1 MPDALEAWGWDD
13 GRQFELDEL
22 DARGEPARVITQ
34 ERDRWTLR
42 TARGEASARL
52 ASAAL
57 HGLVPVVG
65 DWVVAA
71 PGPAPSDPLSVLAL
85 LPRRTAFARRSAG
98 TGSREQVLAANVDRV
113 WIVHGLDTPPNLR
126 RLERYLA
133 VAWESGAS
141 PAVILTK
148 ADLVGDPSTALARV
162 GAIAMG
168 VPVHAVSALDAAAVE
183 RVRSLVPAGR
193 TVALLGPS
201 GAGKSTLVNAL
212 AGDVVAATGEVRGG
226 DRKGRHTTTRRQL
239 FLVPGGGL
247 VIDTPGLRELR
258 VGELDQGLDRAYADI
273 HELALHCRFAD
284 CGHDVEPAC
293 AVRAAVDSG
302 DLPGE
307 RLESYR
313 KLQAEADHARL
324 RSDPRARK
332 AAISEH
338 KTALKTMRFHHKR
351 GSKGEG

>member
-1 MPDALEAWGWDD
+1 MSDPLEPWGWDE

-22 DARGEPARVITQ
+22 GGPGEPARVVTQ

-42 TARGEASARL
+42 TARGEVPARL
-52 ASAAL
+52 ASTSL
-57 HGLVPVVG
+57 HGLTPVVG
-65 DWVVAA
+65 DWVVAVL
-71 PGPAPSDPLSVLAL
+71 GPAPSDPLSIVAL

-113 WIVHGLDTPPNLR
+113 WLVHGLDTPPNLR

-148 ADLVGDPSTALARV
+148 ADLVEDPSAALEQV

-168 VPVHAVSALDAAAVE
+168 VPVQAVSAHEPADVE
-183 RVRSLVPAGR
+183 RVRSLVPAAR

-212 AGDVVAATGEVRGG
+212 AGDGVAATGAVREG

-239 FLVPGGGL
+239 FRVPGGGL
-247 VIDTPGLRELR
+247 VIDTPWLRELR
-258 VGELDQGLDRAYADI
+258 VGELDQGLERAYADI
-273 HELALHCRFAD
+273 HELARHCRFAD
-284 CGHDVEPAC
+284 CGHEVEPGC
-293 AVRAAVDSG
+293 AVRAAVEAG
-302 DLPGE
+302 ELPAE

-313 KLQAEADHARL
+313 KLQAEAEHARL

-351 GSKGEG
+351 GSDRDE